1 MEILHH
7 IQGTSFLILLHL
19 MVAQIQKQQNKYII
33 LLSLLASCM
42 YKLAVTFSS
51 FLQMT
56 MSIYPWASLKQHD
69 QSTMACQFDV
79 KMTIKQIENY
89 QNTVLLNEHS
99 EEFITR
105 IKNTHTTRHLCL
117 LSDVQIPNNQLTIIK
132 AFPLIYHN
140 VFNRVSQKKIVHL

>member
-1 MEILHH
+1 MLLACINW
-7 IQGTSFLILLHL
+7 LLHFP
-19 MVAQIQKQQNKYII
+19 V
-33 LLSLLASCM
+33 
-42 YKLAVTFSS
+42 F

-105 IKNTHTTRHLCL
+105 IKNTHTRHVCL
-117 LSDVQIPNNQLTIIK
+117 LSDVQIPNN
-132 AFPLIYHN
+132 
-140 VFNRVSQKKIVHL
+140 